1 MKRRVFDLVASA
13 GGATVVV
20 ILLVAGSLLMWG
32 YSFANNTVHNQL
44 AMQQVYFP
52 TRAEILSAP
61 ASSTEIPPVIRP
73 YLLQYAGQEVL
84 SGPQA
89 ETYANH
95 FIAEHLSE
103 MPFHGVYSKVSA
115 AAMSAPKGSAA
126 ATKLEALESTVFQGT
141 TLRAMLLEA
150 YGRDRSL
157 HRSRVAGSARRVRVL
172 ARSSYLVGR
181 RAAGR
186 NGPQGPCGLIRSRR
200 VPKSPIRPTGMH
212 RSGGVASGRPA
223 RHHVASRHRSHHRV
237 PSRHRS
243 RGAQRP
249 SPFVEACRECGSL
262 RSSFHPQL
270 GKQVGH
276 VILDGLLR

>member
-20 ILLVAGSLLMWG
+20 VLLVAGSLLMWG

-103 MPFHGVYSKVSA
+103 MPFHGVYAKVSA

-126 ATKLEALESTVFQGT
+126 ATKLATLESTVFQGT

-150 YGRDRSL
+150 YGFWMFGQIAFW
-157 HRSRVAGSARRVRVL
+157 AGIAAFIAAGLLAVLVGFGFWHARRTSSDAELLGETGPRAL
-172 ARSSYLVGR
+172 A
-181 RAAGR
+181 A
-186 NGPQGPCGLIRSRR
+186 
-200 VPKSPIRPTGMH
+200 
-212 RSGGVASGRPA
+212 
-223 RHHVASRHRSHHRV
+223 
-237 PSRHRS
+237 
-243 RGAQRP
+243 
-249 SPFVEACRECGSL
+249 
-262 RSSFHPQL
+262 
-270 GKQVGH
+270 
-276 VILDGLLR
+276 